1 MQLYLDGNKNNFFT
15 IFDIDDRKAPKI
27 KSKNLL
33 PDYSFLKNRSI
44 KSVMNAQKD
53 AVKRVFKNQ
62 GLKFRNFEI
71 LIKDEESLGIVFTY
85 FMLETILLGKLMKLN
100 PFDQPAVESIKIETK
115 RILN

>member
-15 IFDIDDRKAPKI
+15 IFDTIDYKSPKI
-27 KSKNLL
+27 RKKNLL
-33 PDYSFLKNRSI
+33 SDYNFLKNKSI
-44 KSVMNAQKD
+44 KSVMIAQKE
-53 AVKRVFKNQ
+53 AVKKVFKKQ

-71 LIKDEESLGIVFTY
+71 IKKDEESLGIIFTY

-115 RILN
+115 KILN